1 MPTTPLLPRRW
12 LGALLCLLAAGAAS
26 AQEPPPLPLLPA
38 SAAVQQALTELPVL
52 RAAQAGQALAQ
63 ARSQR
68 LAAGPHDW
76 VAKAGVNRRRDT
88 EGGRYNEAE
97 IGLET
102 ALRWPGKVATDRQ
115 LAAQVL
121 QVGDLGAADA
131 WHEAARSL
139 LADWFDALREARSA
153 TLLQAQDALL
163 ARLLRVTERRV
174 HNGEAARLELLAAQA
189 ERARWQAQAQRA
201 SSQAQL
207 RAASLQQRYPR
218 LGAVPDV
225 DAQALAAWPPAGTP
239 APEPAAWVARILDD
253 NHELELAQAQADQA
267 RLQAERTRQ
276 ERRPDPT
283 VGWRAT
289 QERGGQERVVGLY
302 LSLPLGS
309 AGREADAHAAQA
321 QADMAAQALE
331 QVRQRVALDAQQR
344 AHEAV
349 NSLQQLA
356 QQRQALAQLQ
366 ESATLQ
372 ERAYALGET
381 PLMELLQAQRSALE
395 ARQLADSA
403 ALDALQAQARLQ
415 LDAHLLW
422 APPQHRHPHHDGAED
437 APGEGHSAGY
447 APR

>member
-1 MPTTPLLPRRW
+1 
-12 LGALLCLLAAGAAS
+12 
-26 AQEPPPLPLLPA
+26 
-38 SAAVQQALTELPVL
+38 
-52 RAAQAGQALAQ
+52 
-63 ARSQR
+63 
-68 LAAGPHDW
+68 
-76 VAKAGVNRRRDT
+76 
-88 EGGRYNEAE
+88 
-97 IGLET
+97 
-102 ALRWPGKVATDRQ
+102 
-115 LAAQVL
+115 
-121 QVGDLGAADA
+121 
-131 WHEAARSL
+131 
-139 LADWFDALREARSA
+139 
-153 TLLQAQDALL
+153 
-163 ARLLRVTERRV
+163 
-174 HNGEAARLELLAAQA
+174 
-189 ERARWQAQAQRA
+189 
-201 SSQAQL
+201 
-207 RAASLQQRYPR
+207 
-218 LGAVPDV
+218 
-225 DAQALAAWPPAGTP
+225 
-239 APEPAAWVARILDD
+239 
-253 NHELELAQAQADQA
+253 
-267 RLQAERTRQ
+267 
-276 ERRPDPT
+276 
-283 VGWRAT
+283 
-289 QERGGQERVVGLY
+289 ERVVGLY